1 MSRVTRTLS
10 VLLAGMLLALG
21 PSAAWAEKNVPPGAP
36 PPVPVNPNAVG
47 KTLSAFLA
55 VAYDFEEEDFAPD
68 LGCPGLVVRNLYMFI
83 TMKRDDKVRSF
94 SRDLF
99 QTDPPTPPF
108 CFGEA
113 DPPFEHQL
121 VSDLIHDALPEL
133 FRRCGSPAVICN
145 AEVKSVTNF
154 QTSGKGL
161 LTMNLI
167 LKVQVPGE
175 RDD

>member
-1 MSRVTRTLS
+1 MNRVTRTLS
-10 VLLAGMLLALG
+10 ALLAAVLLAIG
-21 PSAAWAEKNVPPGAP
+21 PSAAWAEKNIPPGAP

-47 KTLSAFLA
+47 RTLSAFLA
-55 VAYDFEEEDFAPD
+55 VAYDFEESD
-68 LGCPGLVVRNLYMFI
+68 LCPALLVRNLYAVM
-83 TMKRDDKVRSF
+83 TLRRDDRVRSF
-94 SRDLF
+94 SRDLS
-99 QTDPPTPPF
+99 QTDPATPPF

-113 DPPFEHQL
+113 SPPIEWHF
-121 VSDLIHDALPEL
+121 VSDLVQDAVPEF
-133 FRRCGSPAVICN
+133 FRRCQQPGVTCH

-161 LTMNLI
+161 LTMNLT